1 MEKFIL
7 SAKKG
12 TILMSLGTNLQSSM
26 LGDELLTKIIRT
38 FEQLPD
44 YNFLW
49 KFEADPKSLP
59 VKLSKNVMIEKFL
72 PQNDILAHSK
82 VVGFISH
89 SGLLS
94 SHEALYHGVPVI
106 GKKSSHLNGR
116 RHLLMKSFKGCRF
129 SPTNSVHVPR

>member
-1 MEKFIL
+1 MKNFIL

-12 TILMSLGTNLQSSM
+12 TILMSLGTNMQSSM
-26 LGDELLTKIIRT
+26 LGDELLTKIIKT
-38 FEQLPD
+38 FALLPN

-49 KFEADPKSLP
+49 KFEAEPKDLP

-72 PQNDILAHSK
+72 PQNDILAHPG

-94 SHEALYHGVPVI
+94 THEALYHGVPVI
-106 GKKSSHLNGR
+106 GNGSADR
-116 RHLLMKSFKGCRF
+116 K
-129 SPTNSVHVPR
+129 